1 MANPIWLILIAVAL
15 GVTGQLLM
23 KMGINQVGAINALSL
38 EIAKSVASN
47 LCIVFGFVCY
57 GLSSVFYLLGLSK
70 LDLSVA
76 YPLVGLGYVFVVF
89 FSWAL
94 LKEPVH
100 VWRWL
105 GVLLIF
111 GGVWL
116 IGR

>member
-1 MANPIWLILIAVAL
+1 MGNPIGLVMIAVAL

-23 KMGINQVGAINALSL
+23 KMGMNQVGAIDALSL
-38 EIAKSVASN
+38 DIAKSVASN
-47 LCIVFGFVCY
+47 LYVVFGFACY

-76 YPLVGLGYVFVVF
+76 YPLVGLGYVLVVF

-94 LKEPVH
+94 LKEPVD